1 MLSGL
6 LLHSLSR
13 PSEASKAE
21 GEHGAAEPAVT
32 PASCFLQTV
41 SRHPYYFLAP
51 KACILE
57 QISQSVREPQE
68 SAAKPNSAV
77 WGGLVTR
84 FAEILVLRNT

>member
-13 PSEASKAE
+13 PSEASKAD

-32 PASCFLQTV
+32 PASC
-41 SRHPYYFLAP
+41 FLAP